1 MYAPQKA
8 LHCALDR
15 AVASRCLADPHE
27 SYVDAPRPFEQSP
40 VQAVGFADT
49 APERYAVN
57 GVAHALLRHNDNKLG
72 ALGPT
77 FFAPAPH
84 GNRRIAQS
92 GRGASAAREQGVDS
106 CRRTEFLFLIES
118 KPFHRR

>member
-1 MYAPQKA
+1 MAAERTILLSAFIGRLIDAPQKA

-72 ALGPT
+72 RRHTAL
-77 FFAPAPH
+77 
-84 GNRRIAQS
+84 S
-92 GRGASAAREQGVDS
+92 G
-106 CRRTEFLFLIES
+106 
-118 KPFHRR
+118 